1 MLNTKTNSAS
11 ILKEKLSVEIKRCN
25 QLLFLRTPHSELKS
39 QGNRPQVRQWCAW
52 ELGTFR
58 ALNNYYKYDRTYN
71 ENYILNAYDKK
82 FDNYLK
88 INCNLFLNNL
98 NPLTN
103 VENGKLM

>member
-1 MLNTKTNSAS
+1 MCTLG
-11 ILKEKLSVEIKRCN
+11 LKENLSVEIKRCN

-52 ELGTFR
+52 ELGTFG
-58 ALNNYYKYDRTYN
+58 ALNNEYNYDRTYN
-71 ENYILNAYDKK
+71 EKYILNAYDKQ
-82 FDNYLK
+82 FDNYSK

-98 NPLTN
+98 NPLKN